1 MHPLRAAVP
10 LALAVGLVAASPAA
24 ADSPAKA
31 GRAPVA
37 RAAGGDAGPPIYPR
51 LVNTRMVRTQRALD
65 RAVDLADD
73 DQTAKAVSALTKAR
87 VQLRLAWR
95 ASKHVIETAPPPAP
109 PGDGLGRVRVRV
121 KHASRARA
129 RTSGGAVGGS
139 AIADQ
144 FTTAGGVLD
153 LQHTVAQTAIGI
165 IDSSH
170 GDLRDGLSRTIFTA
184 LNQRDGAIAY
194 IHSIDTPPPPGDGLA
209 RAAGGAVGGTWATIM
224 PPIADQANDETNQIE
239 GVQALSDTL
248 ASGIKRVLRDA
259 EFQIIKTQ
267 RTINQYWPPTPGD

>member
-1 MHPLRAAVP
+1 MHPLKAAVP

-24 ADSPAKA
+24 ADSPGKA
-31 GRAPVA
+31 SPAPVA
-37 RAAGGDAGPPIYPR
+37 RASGGDAGTPIYPG

-73 DQTAKAVSALTKAR
+73 DQTAKAVTALAKAR

-95 ASKHVIETAPPPAP
+95 ASKHVIDTAPPPAP
-109 PGDGLGRVRVRV
+109 PGDDLGRVRVRV
-121 KHASRARA
+121 KRAGA
-129 RTSGGAVGGS
+129 RKAGGAVGGS
-139 AIADQ
+139 AVADQ

-194 IHSIDTPPPPGDGLA
+194 IHSIDTPPPPGDDLA
-209 RAAGGAVGGTWATIM
+209 RAAGGAIGGTWATIM
-224 PPIADQANDETNQIE
+224 PPIADQANDEINQIE
-239 GVQALSDTL
+239 GVLALSDTL
-248 ASGIKRVLRDA
+248 GSGIKRVLRDA
-259 EFQIIKTQ
+259 EFQTIKTQ